1 MLLGATSLV
10 INGQTP
16 EFSELSSSS
25 SCCCKPTNDAYPK
38 SYYRCRSCQ
47 GSTLPAFQYQTAKI
61 IQNTVRVPSSL
72 YTMNL
77 GSLSGYEYATP
88 LTNNVCWNQ
97 MSDRVVPHIQPSNL
111 VASGSQYGGNS
122 TRRTI
127 TRLRPGALSPGGKGV
142 DIKHNFYERRLNRLK
157 GRSVLRRGVIPPTY
171 GAPIPFNPAY
181 PVYGNKTV
189 KTAIGG
195 GCACP
200 LDSGIPSSLL
210 LTLPQLIYSVE
221 YQYTVGQA
229 VYTEQFP
236 KQGLVKAIIID
247 LQNSSGLFTVQF
259 EDASVQLKSALQI
272 LPYFDCAC
280 SGAVKQVFDMQSYYE
295 NVFSVIQ
302 SFVKAESSFCQP
314 NALIH
319 SQIQGLINTL
329 NYT

>member
-16 EFSELSSSS
+16 KISNLSSSTA
-25 SCCCKPTNDAYPK
+25 CCCKDTIDSYSK
-38 SYYRCRSCQ
+38 TYYRCRSCQ

-97 MSDRVVPHIQPSNL
+97 MSDRVVPHIQPNL

-142 DIKHNFYERRLNRLK
+142 DIKHNSYERRLNRLK

-171 GAPIPFNPAY
+171 GVPVPFNPAY

-195 GCACP
+195 CACP
-200 LDSGIPSSLL
+200 LDTGVPSSLL
-210 LTLPQLIYSVE
+210 LTLPQLIYSVK
-221 YQYTVGQA
+221 YQYTVGQT
-229 VYTEQFP
+229 VYAEKFE
-236 KQGLVKAIIID
+236 KHGLVNAIIVN
-247 LQNSSGLFTVQF
+247 LENSSGLYSVQF
-259 EDASVQLKSALQI
+259 EDMTVQLKSALQI
-272 LPYFDCAC
+272 LPYFIC
-280 SGAVKQVFDMQSYYE
+280 SFSETKEVFDMQSYFDT
-295 NVFSVIQ
+295 VFSLLQTFDKTLTKSQTSIY
-302 SFVKAESSFCQP
+302 QP
-314 NALIH
+314 TLQ
-319 SQIQGLINTL
+319 QIINTL
-329 NYT
+329 DYA